1 MPLSNSQYDAIMR
14 IYSQKQLKSRR
25 DLDRRKQEVYARIPR
40 LPEIDAEVASVS
52 VRKALYLLGD
62 PKGCDIDT
70 DRAISDLAEERR
82 ALLLSNGYPE
92 DYLEPQYDCP
102 LCHDTGY
109 VGDRKCSCFRQ
120 MEIDLL
126 YSASNLQDVLRSD
139 TFDNFS
145 LKYYPKDSFSKV
157 NQKSYY
163 WEAENALAVSRNFV
177 RNFRQNHRNGTPEN
191 LFFYGDVG
199 VGKTHLS
206 HAIAKGVLDLGCSVL
221 YLTAYDLF
229 DLMSR
234 YKFHSDESLKDTCDT
249 VYACDLLII
258 DDLGAEMLNNFV
270 TSELFLIVNE
280 RILQKKSTIISTN
293 LSVMKVRE
301 AFSERTFSRIM
312 GSYRLIHISGEDIRI
327 RRKLSSSAG
336 PDRRQKQSEE

>member
-1 MPLSNSQYDAIMR
+1 MR
-14 IYSQKQLKSRR
+14 
-25 DLDRRKQEVYARIPR
+25 D
-40 LPEIDAEVASVS
+40 
-52 VRKALYLLGD
+52 
-62 PKGCDIDT
+62 
-70 DRAISDLAEERR
+70 
-82 ALLLSNGYPE
+82 
-92 DYLEPQYDCP
+92 
-102 LCHDTGY
+102 
-109 VGDRKCSCFRQ
+109 
-120 MEIDLL
+120 
-126 YSASNLQDVLRSD
+126 
-139 TFDNFS
+139 
-145 LKYYPKDSFSKV
+145 
-157 NQKSYY
+157 
-163 WEAENALAVSRNFV
+163 
-177 RNFRQNHRNGTPEN
+177 FRQNHRKGTPEN

-234 YKFHSDESLKDTCDT
+234 YKFHSEEDLKETYET

-258 DDLGAEMLNNFV
+258 DDLGTEMLNNFV

-293 LSVMKVRE
+293 LSIMKVRE

-327 RRKLSSSAG
+327 RKRLSAEG
-336 PDRRQKQSEE
+336 PDRRQNQTSE

>member
-25 DLDRRKQEVYARIPR
+25 DLDRRKSEVYAKIPR

-52 VRKALYLLGD
+52 VRKAFFLLGD
-62 PKGCDIDT
+62 PKGSDLDT
-70 DRAISDLAEERR
+70 DRAIQDLAEERR

-92 DYLEPQYDCP
+92 DYLEPRYDCP

-120 MEIDLL
+120 LEIDLL
-126 YSASNLQDVLRSD
+126 YSASNLKDVLESD

-145 LKYYPKDSFSKV
+145 LKYYPTDSFNKV
-157 NQKSYY
+157 NQKSFY

-177 RNFRQNHRNGTPEN
+177 RDFRQNHRRGTPEN

-234 YKFHSDESLKDTCDT
+234 YKFHSEEDLKETYET

-258 DDLGAEMLNNFV
+258 DDLGTEMLNNFV

-293 LSVMKVRE
+293 LSIMKVRE

-327 RRKLSSSAG
+327 RKRLSTEG
-336 PDRRQKQSEE
+336 PDRRQNQTSE

>member
-25 DLDRRKQEVYARIPR
+25 DLDRRKAEVYAKIPR

-52 VRKALYLLGD
+52 VRKAFFLLGD
-62 PKGCDIDT
+62 PNGSDLDT
-70 DRAISDLAEERR
+70 DRAIQDLAEERR

-92 DYLEPQYDCP
+92 DYLEPRYDCP

-120 MEIDLL
+120 LEIDLL
-126 YSASNLQDVLRSD
+126 YSASNLKDALESD

-145 LKYYPKDSFSKV
+145 LKYYPTDSFNKA
-157 NQKSYY
+157 NQKSFY
-163 WEAENALAVSRNFV
+163 WEAENALTVSRNFV
-177 RNFRQNHRNGTPEN
+177 RDFRQNHRKGTPEN

-234 YKFHSDESLKDTCDT
+234 YKFHSEEDLKETYET
-249 VYACDLLII
+249 VYDCDLLII
-258 DDLGAEMLNNFV
+258 DDLGTEMLNNFV

-293 LSVMKVRE
+293 LSIMKVRE

-327 RRKLSSSAG
+327 RKRLSADG
-336 PDRRQKQSEE
+336 PDRNRNQTSE